1 MIELLLPELGVK
13 ITITIE
19 KYPPPMPPFFSKYSM
34 EAGHE
39 QRNLA

>member
-19 KYPPPMPPFFSKYSM
+19 KYPPPLFHKHNTEVGYEPRKT
-34 EAGHE
+34 A
-39 QRNLA
+39 